1 MCWWCEDL
9 ALIARGSDELC
20 DVEAGLE
27 AGEDHTDCVVAAAAA
42 ADVVDMEGEDF
53 GSAAE

>member
-1 MCWWCEDL
+1 M